1 MSQEAT
7 QPEVAAPVEETVV
20 SEPSVPK
27 KPKRTLTDK
36 QRAAL
41 QQGRNKRWEKH
52 NALVNSL
59 KDKKP
64 EQLTEEDIGKLEAFE
79 KEKDEKH
86 AKRQTKKLKIAPP
99 PPPSSSSSEEESE
112 ASTEEEKEPSE
123 TEDEENYYDTF
134 QRYARLNPHL
144 SRREMKNAM
153 AYFEP
158 KRGGFKFL

>member
-1 MSQEAT
+1 M
-7 QPEVAAPVEETVV
+7 V
-20 SEPSVPK
+20 SEPLASK
-27 KPKRTLTDK
+27 KPKRTLTEK

-64 EQLTEEDIGKLEAFE
+64 DQLTEEDIGKLEAFE

-99 PPPSSSSSEEESE
+99 PPPSSSSEEESE
-112 ASTEEEKEPSE
+112 TDEEGDSTS
-123 TEDEENYYDTF
+123 TSDEENPMYQKYVKP
-134 QRYARLNPHL
+134 NL
-144 SRREMKNAM
+144 SRREMKQAM

-158 KRGGFKFL
+158 KHSSLKFLRFNDN